1 MKFFKNTLVI
11 IALFTI
17 NFANAKVMKK
27 PVTTTPTTQPIPA
40 STQPPIIQPSFA
52 PSFAESSGGH
62 GKATEGRPKPAPQT
76 RQPAVQKPI
85 TERKAPQP
93 IQPSFTKSGVY
104 PEPVEGEGRQKKVV
118 EPKTKPIEPTKIS
131 SIKEFPPTHN
141 LILLLDPKKVETI
154 NRYGNAMV
162 NNALMGFYEQ
172 AAPIIMS
179 SNILEII
186 NIIKQKVGEQNFKQ
200 LRNSPYNMVQQ
211 FAQQL
216 VQKYDIHESLLTL
229 ILMSLINFDDKSL
242 HYYFH
247 KSDHLV
253 LVIPENYMKT
263 SFSHTSSFNS
273 EDEVK
278 ACGFNPNLLTKVT
291 NATPENLLQ
300 QLKAQQSKPVNKDRF
315 IENLTALF
323 IPQKKYGKLIAPEQ
337 DTEWDPYISGHGGPT
352 YLIVGNTYQV
362 VPEKGNV
369 VGVSLQEFSQL
380 MHFFDE
386 NLNVAYL
393 HYTTCFS
400 GGYSQVFVND
410 ILSSLDVDFIVSSE
424 GLGEKETTG
433 IPLAMRFSSV
443 KPYIQLQ
450 FHPFTEFFKL
460 LRFYIGQPKEF
471 IKIKEGKKEP
481 IAQIIRALN
490 PHETENTQPFV
501 RFPGKGVFGALSI
514 SKNTKV
520 LTERMVKEHE
530 AKHRPIDMSNKDI
543 GIIMVNPSRIN
554 SAMNIGDNTDCAIA
568 TPTVMTKSQ
577 QTIHVFKEIN
587 WKIQLQELIFNF
599 VRLNPKMHTQFFV
612 VKKVT
617 DILYQQSNL
626 PSSSATINNLII
638 KIDGMMGTG
647 IQASPKPSVQTKPLL
662 SNDIPIAKLGANVNV
677 IFELNNNL
685 YQYNVALKT
694 FDDLNE
700 IVKKMKQISF
710 SSQPL
715 TTNDIQ
721 SVATKF
727 LTPQEI
733 NKLKNPITLEN
744 IADSIGDKINMQ

>member
-1 MKFFKNTLVI
+1 MQFFKNTLI
-11 IALFTI
+11 IMALFTI

-27 PVTTTPTTQPIPA
+27 PVA
-40 STQPPIIQPSFA
+40 STQTTIPTQPPV
-52 PSFAESSGGH
+52 
-62 GKATEGRPKPAPQT
+62 PQT
-76 RQPAVQKPI
+76 RQPVVQKPI
-85 TERKAPQP
+85 TEKKAIQP
-93 IQPSFTKSGVY
+93 IVQPSFTKSKVY
-104 PEPVEGEGRQKKVV
+104 PEPVEGEGRQKKAV
-118 EPKTKPIEPTKIS
+118 EPKTKPIESTKIS
-131 SIKEFPPTHN
+131 LIKEFPPTHN

-186 NIIKQKVGEQNFKQ
+186 NIIKQKVGEQNFQQ
-200 LRNSPYNMVQQ
+200 LRNSPYNIVQQ

-216 VQKYDIHESLLTL
+216 VQKYDIHESSLTL

-263 SFSHTSSFNS
+263 SFSPSFNS

-291 NATPENLLQ
+291 DATTENLLQ

-450 FHPFTEFFKL
+450 FYPFTEFFKL

-490 PHETENTQPFV
+490 PNETENTQPFV

-530 AKHRPIDMSNKDI
+530 AKHRPIDMSDKDI

-554 SAMNIGDNTDCAIA
+554 SSMNIGDNTDCAIA

-577 QTIHVFKEIN
+577 QTAHVFKEIN
-587 WKIQLQELIFNF
+587 WKIQLQEFIFNF

-647 IQASPKPSVQTKPLL
+647 TQASPKPSVQTKPLL

-721 SVATKF
+721 NVATKF

-733 NKLKNPITLEN
+733 NKLKKPITLEN
-744 IADSIGDKINMQ
+744 IADFIGDKINMQ